1 MQFSAG
7 VSPEIIDLILAI
19 VLFFVTAPIISRILK
34 LKNDTTTQVTSGWGS
49 N

>member
-7 VSPEIIDLILAI
+7 VSPEVIDLILAI
-19 VLFFVTAPIISRILK
+19 VLFFVTAPIISRIFK
-34 LKNDTTTQVTSGWGS
+34 LKSDSNTQVTSGWGS